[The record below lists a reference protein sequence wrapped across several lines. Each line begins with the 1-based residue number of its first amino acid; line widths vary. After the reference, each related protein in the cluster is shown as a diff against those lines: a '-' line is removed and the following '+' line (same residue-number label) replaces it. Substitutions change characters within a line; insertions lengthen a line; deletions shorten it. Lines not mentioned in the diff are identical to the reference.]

1 MTKDNNKA
9 TYSVEF
15 KREGESWK
23 KQPAI
28 GKTDLFNILRDMM
41 KDGYTEFK
49 ITVLSV
55 PQTISANQFS

>member
-1 MTKDNNKA
+1 MKQMDKA
-9 TYSVEF
+9 THIIEF
-15 KREGESWK
+15 KKDGNAWN

-41 KDGYTEFK
+41 KNGYTEFK

-55 PQTISANQFS
+55 PETITANQFS